1 MTKRL
6 LAFLFFTLLSAELV
20 ACGNNKT
27 ENSRSPK
34 ESIETETSQRITVEE
49 ITLDNTEISHDSQA
63 IEENPQNTPENK
75 PEHTLNDIENYLLDQ
90 GLLSGER
97 TQMAAGLIGGI
108 DGFKYSSSAGE
119 IYEYDVNSDAYK
131 KLSNGESITLEGME
145 GYSLK
150 AFSTNGKFVLFGEN
164 IPQELIDAFDAFN

>member
-150 AFSTNGKFVLFGEN
+150 AVSTNCKFVLFGEN